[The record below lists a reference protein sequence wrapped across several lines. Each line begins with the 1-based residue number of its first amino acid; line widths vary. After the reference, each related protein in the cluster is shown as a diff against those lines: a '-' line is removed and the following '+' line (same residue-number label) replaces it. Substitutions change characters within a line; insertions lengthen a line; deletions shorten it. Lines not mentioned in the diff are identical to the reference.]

1 MATPRPALCYT
12 KELQI
17 LQKQKLGTSGLIS
30 LYWTISYDAWRW
42 KTTKPEDSDAFS
54 KVEHKHQT
62 PVAVLIMHV
71 ITSLLYIFFNN
82 LCRPIG
88 KYIYLSEKALICMF
102 SRSNA
107 PKYSKFSVTNAGKKN
122 SWLFLWH
129 CKGVDFSPRNNFAN
143 FGSFAKVS
151 VSVENTTPWLHVDD
165 NNLII
170 LNC

>member
-17 LQKQKLGTSGLIS
+17 LQKRKLGTSGLIS

-102 SRSNA
+102 SRRKA
-107 PKYSKFSVTNAGKKN
+107 PKYSKFSVTNAGKKT
-122 SWLFLWH
+122 
-129 CKGVDFSPRNNFAN
+129 VDFSYGTARASTLAP
-143 FGSFAKVS
+143 
-151 VSVENTTPWLHVDD
+151 E
-165 NNLII
+165 II
-170 LNC
+170 LPTSVPLQKFLFL